1 MRRKILASFIIGM
14 IAGLI
19 DIAPGVIR
27 GVDLHITLAGF
38 TFWMMMGPA
47 IAFVS
52 LPVKDWLKGLIV
64 ASLLSSPGTILISV
78 IAPDS
83 AFPMIVLTIVLG
95 SMVGFLT
102 GKYAK

>member
-1 MRRKILASFIIGM
+1 MRQKILASFTIGV

-19 DIAPGVIR
+19 DITPGVIR
-27 GVDLHITLAGF
+27 GVDLQITLAGF
-38 TFWMMMGPA
+38 TFWMMMGPT

-52 LPVKDWLKGLIV
+52 LPIRDWLKGLIV
-64 ASLLSSPGTILISV
+64 ASLLAIPGTILISA

-83 AFPMIVLTIVLG
+83 VIPMIVLTIALG

-102 GKYAK
+102 GKYAR